1 MGRPSLGRHS
11 LSLTLR
17 IFWAKYPFGV
27 PTSVGGAC
35 VPSRLRVQSQLEVA
49 LETDFPART
58 NKVENR

>member
-1 MGRPSLGRHS
+1 MGRPSMGRHF

-27 PTSVGGAC
+27 PTSVGGVC
-35 VPSRLRVQSQLEVA
+35 VPSQTKSPTQLEVA
-49 LETDFPART
+49 LETDFPAQT